1 LVQLQDEKVFLE
13 HVPPMQ
19 ASLQRARAWLFVRL
33 AAMLALLHTQTP
45 LPATLHGMG
54 STRGPEGHLHI
65 RLVVFT
71 GVLAAV
77 LHGQQSVLVVQAFP
91 WK

>member
-1 LVQLQDEKVFLE
+1 
-13 HVPPMQ
+13 
-19 ASLQRARAWLFVRL
+19 
-33 AAMLALLHTQTP
+33 MLALLHTQTP
-45 LPATLHGMG
+45 LNGTLHGMG
-54 STRGPEGHLHI
+54 SISGPEGHLHI

-77 LHGQQSVLVVQAFP
+77 LQGQQSVLVVQAFP